1 MFTEKKNFDL
11 ANFIIYSE
19 IIKIII
25 ISSMEKYIEKTDV
38 FCLDSYLFAYF
49 IFSQVFVGISI
60 GNIFSHEYYLL
71 SISLSWI

>member
-25 ISSMEKYIEKTDV
+25 ISSMEKTDV

-60 GNIFSHEYYLL
+60 GNIFSHGYYLL